1 MVIGDQESFV
11 MEYCPFVRFV
21 HAAATTA
28 PHAGVGAGVEEIVLV
43 EVTQALNFGLLELE
57 VHVGWYG
64 GGSDVHVVQLLLQFD
79 FLIFLLGYFLSVAFV
94 APHHQLQLLLLYLLL
109 QLIEF
114 SEVGQVVFVVSDH
127 ADLVDGSESSKKAME
142 VFFVDI
148 LFGQSL
154 DLDCKFFRFHVFA
167 IFLLLADRSEEV
179 DLPDK
184 VEQKQG
190 HIAYKG
196 EQPNDV
202 AIVAIGNDRPRI
214 VP

>member
-1 MVIGDQESFV
+1 M
-11 MEYCPFVRFV
+11 
-21 HAAATTA
+21 
-28 PHAGVGAGVEEIVLV
+28 
-43 EVTQALNFGLLELE
+43 
-57 VHVGWYG
+57 
-64 GGSDVHVVQLLLQFD
+64 HVVQLLLQFD

-127 ADLVDGSESSKKAME
+127 ADLVDGSESSKKAVE

-154 DLDCKFFRFHVFA
+154 DLDGKFFRFHVFA
-167 IFLLLADRSEEV
+167 IFLLLTDRPEEV

-190 HIAYKG
+190 HIAHKG
-196 EQPNDV
+196 EQPNNV
-202 AIVAIGNDRPRI
+202 AIVAISDDRPRI